1 MGQPILSIY
10 CHPTLALS
18 ATMAI
23 APFWWLQL
31 VCVTTSL
38 ADVARL
44 MIINRLIVSSL
55 FMFPCW
61 IEG

>member
-31 VCVTTSL
+31 VSVTISL
-38 ADVARL
+38 ADVAIQAVNKRL
-44 MIINRLIVSSL
+44 SVSSL
-55 FMFPCW
+55 FIFPC
-61 IEG
+61 